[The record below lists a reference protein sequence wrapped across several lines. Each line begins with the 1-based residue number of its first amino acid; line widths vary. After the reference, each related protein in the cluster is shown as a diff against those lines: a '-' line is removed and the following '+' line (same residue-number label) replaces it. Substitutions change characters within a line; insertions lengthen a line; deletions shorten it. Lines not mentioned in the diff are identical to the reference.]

1 VFFALSTIQQVL
13 TVEWELASE
22 AGDFVMDLAK
32 LLIQCFSLR
41 VVQVAITGLYGQF
54 ASSVYEV
61 SDYGKP
67 AFSGKDKI
75 VA

>member
-1 VFFALSTIQQVL
+1 
-13 TVEWELASE
+13 
-22 AGDFVMDLAK
+22 MDLAK

>member
-1 VFFALSTIQQVL
+1 
-13 TVEWELASE
+13 
-22 AGDFVMDLAK
+22 MDLAK

-41 VVQVAITGLYGQF
+41 VVQGAITGLYGQF

-61 SDYGKP
+61 SDYGDP
-67 AFSGKDKI
+67 AFSSKDKI